1 MTIDNYYLIIQHAIS
16 ETAHILPFDPL
27 LTCQQT
33 PMITTFQEVYF
44 YTDSFEDAKEQMR
57 WAIILYS
64 HWLALIVMF
73 ISSFSF

>member
-57 WAIILYS
+57 
-64 HWLALIVMF
+64 
-73 ISSFSF
+73 